1 MKQIVLKDHGILP
14 GSECTLELAELFR
27 NNPTDTEFVFEAGDY
42 FFLPKILRDIRL
54 SNTDV
59 LPTRKL
65 GIILENMKNVRLA
78 GKVDGKKKTR
88 LLYGGQMQAVTMLFC
103 ENVEMKNFIIDWEK
117 PLVSEGIVTAF
128 TDTTID
134 LFIDSKVYPHRVEN
148 GVIVFDIGGGE
159 WSPFNCGQIQYDGET
174 RTIRRM
180 SGDVFGIGRLQEEL
194 GGDIYRFAADH
205 QDTAVGNVIVLRHN
219 ARQHAGVFTEKC
231 KNITLEDVTVHSCG
245 GLGCLAQ
252 FCEDLTYRRVHFLPN
267 IEAGRKV
274 ANGRDDGMHI
284 TCCSGTVTITEC
296 SFVGLMDD
304 PINVHGCCV
313 TGVEWLDA
321 RTLRCRYMHRQA
333 CAFKYWADEG
343 DDIVFI
349 ERRHMTQSVHGT
361 AASYELESNEYFL
374 LTFKEDMPEDLR
386 ALDPTGLALDN
397 LTHTAAFVCTKN
409 RFGSCRARGVLV
421 STPKP
426 VRIADNLFQ
435 SSGSAILV
443 AGDSNGWYESGEC
456 HDVEICGNTFTD
468 TCLSSMYQFCE
479 GMISI
484 CPVIPEPDVKT
495 PYHKNIRIHHNIFD
509 TPDTP
514 VLYGFS
520 TDGLT
525 FRDNRIYRS
534 TSSEKW
540 HPGEHL
546 INLDHSR
553 NVDIGDNLWVGL
565 FSIDMLTENECENVH
580 FEN

>member
-1 MKQIVLKDHGILP
+1 MNQIILKDHGILP
-14 GSECTLELAELFR
+14 GTECTLELAELFR
-27 NNPTDTEFVFEAGDY
+27 KYPTDTEFVFEAGDY
-42 FFLPKILRDIRL
+42 HFLPKILRDLRL

-65 GIILENMKNVRLA
+65 GIILENMTNVRLL
-78 GKVDGKKKTR
+78 GKVENGKKTR

-117 PLVSEGIVTAF
+117 PLVSEGIVTGF
-128 TDTTID
+128 TDTTMD

-148 GVIVFDIGGGE
+148 NNIVFDIGAGE

-174 RTIRRM
+174 RTIRRN
-180 SGDVFGIGRLQEEL
+180 SGDDFGIGRLLECL
-194 GGDIYRFAADH
+194 GNDVYRFEADH
-205 QDTAVGNVIVLRHN
+205 QDTNLGNVIVLRHN
-219 ARQHAGVFTEKC
+219 ARQHAGIFTEKC
-231 KNITLEDVTVHSCG
+231 KNITIEDVTVHSCG

-252 FCEDLTYRRVHFLPN
+252 FCEELTYRRVHFLPN

-284 TCCSGTVTITEC
+284 TCCKGTVTITEC

-304 PINVHGCCV
+304 PINVHSCCV

-321 RTLRCRYMHRQA
+321 RTIRCRYMHRQA

-343 DDIVFI
+343 DEITFI
-349 ERRHMTQSVHGT
+349 ERGKMNQFAYAT
-361 AASYELESNEYFL
+361 AASYELEDNEHFI
-374 LTFKEDMPEDLR
+374 LTFKEDIDESIR
-386 ALDPTGLALDN
+386 ALEPSSVSLDN
-397 LTHTAAFVCTKN
+397 LTHTAAFMCTNN

-426 VRIADNLFQ
+426 VRILNNLFQ

-443 AGDSNGWYESGEC
+443 AGDSNGWFESGEC
-456 HDVEICGNTFTD
+456 HDVEIAGNTFTD

-484 CPVIPEPDVKT
+484 CPVIPTPDVKV
-495 PYHKNIRIHHNIFD
+495 PYHKNIRIHHNVFD

-534 TSSEKW
+534 TCSEKW
-540 HPGEHL
+540 HPGRHL
-546 INLDHSR
+546 IKLSHSR
-553 NVDIGDNLWVGL
+553 NVDIADNLWVGL
-565 FSIDMLTENECENVH
+565 YSIDMLTEENCENVSC
-580 FEN
+580 E

>member
-1 MKQIVLKDHGILP
+1 MNQIILKDHGILP
-14 GSECTLELAELFR
+14 GTECTLELAELFR
-27 NNPTDTEFVFEAGDY
+27 KYPTDTEFVFEAGDY
-42 FFLPKILRDIRL
+42 YFLPKILRDLRL

-65 GIILENMKNVRLA
+65 GIILENMTNVRLL
-78 GKVDGKKKTR
+78 GKVENGKKTR

-117 PLVSEGIVTAF
+117 PLVSEGIVTGF
-128 TDTTID
+128 TDTTMD

-148 GVIVFDIGGGE
+148 NNIVFDIGAGE

-174 RTIRRM
+174 RTIRRN
-180 SGDVFGIGRLQEEL
+180 SGDDFGIGRLLECL
-194 GGDIYRFAADH
+194 GNDVYRFEADH
-205 QDTAVGNVIVLRHN
+205 QDTNLGNIIVLRHN
-219 ARQHAGVFTEKC
+219 ARQHAGIFTEKC
-231 KNITLEDVTVHSCG
+231 KNITIEDVTVHSCG

-252 FCEDLTYRRVHFLPN
+252 FCEELTYRRVHFLPN

-284 TCCSGTVTITEC
+284 TCCKGTVTITEC

-304 PINVHGCCV
+304 PINVHSCCV
-313 TGVEWLDA
+313 TGVEWLNA
-321 RTLRCRYMHRQA
+321 RTIRCRYMHRQA

-343 DDIVFI
+343 DEITFI
-349 ERRHMTQSVHGT
+349 ERGKMNQFAYAT
-361 AASYELESNEYFL
+361 AASYKLEDNEHFI
-374 LTFKEDMPEDLR
+374 LTFKENIDESIR
-386 ALDPTGLALDN
+386 ALEPSSVSLDN
-397 LTHTAAFVCTKN
+397 LTHTAAFMCTNN

-426 VRIADNLFQ
+426 VRILDNLFQ

-443 AGDSNGWYESGEC
+443 AGDSNGWFESGEC
-456 HDVEICGNTFTD
+456 HDVEIAGNTFTD

-484 CPVIPEPDVKT
+484 CPVIPTPDVKV
-495 PYHKNIRIHHNIFD
+495 PYHKNIRIHHNVFD

-534 TSSEKW
+534 TCSEKW
-540 HPGEHL
+540 HPGRHL
-546 INLDHSR
+546 IKLSHSR
-553 NVDIGDNLWVGL
+553 NVDIADNLWVGL
-565 FSIDMLTENECENVH
+565 YSIDMLTEENCENVSC
-580 FEN
+580 E

>member
-1 MKQIVLKDHGILP
+1 MNQIILKDHGILP
-14 GSECTLELAELFR
+14 YTECTLELAELFR
-27 NNPTDTEFVFEAGDY
+27 KYPSDTEFVFEAGDY
-42 FFLPKILRDIRL
+42 YFLPKILRDIRL

-65 GIILENMKNVRLA
+65 GIILENMTNVRLL
-78 GKVDGKKKTR
+78 GKVENGKKTR

-117 PLVSEGIVTAF
+117 PLVSEGIVTGF
-128 TDTTID
+128 TDTTMD

-148 GVIVFDIGGGE
+148 NNIVFDIGAGE

-174 RTIRRM
+174 RTIRRN
-180 SGDVFGIGRLQEEL
+180 SGDDFGIGRLLECL
-194 GGDIYRFAADH
+194 GNDVYRFEADH
-205 QDTAVGNVIVLRHN
+205 QDTNLGNVIVLRHN
-219 ARQHAGVFTEKC
+219 ARQHAGIFTEKC
-231 KNITLEDVTVHSCG
+231 KNITIEDVTVHSCG

-252 FCEDLTYRRVHFLPN
+252 FCEELTYRRVHFLPN

-284 TCCSGTVTITEC
+284 TCCKGTVTITEC

-304 PINVHGCCV
+304 PINVHSCCV

-321 RTLRCRYMHRQA
+321 RTVRCRYMHRQA

-343 DDIVFI
+343 DEITFI
-349 ERRHMTQSVHGT
+349 ERGKMNQFAYAT
-361 AASYELESNEYFL
+361 AASYELEDNEHFL
-374 LTFKEDMPEDLR
+374 LTFTEDIDESIR
-386 ALDPTGLALDN
+386 ALEPSGIALDN
-397 LTHTAAFVCTKN
+397 LTHTAAFMCTKN

-426 VRIADNLFQ
+426 VRITDNLFQ

-456 HDVEICGNTFTD
+456 HDVEIARNTFTD

-479 GMISI
+479 GIISI
-484 CPVIPEPDVKT
+484 CPVIPTPDVKL
-495 PYHKNIRIHHNIFD
+495 PYHKNIRIHHNVFD

-514 VLYGFS
+514 VLYCLS
-520 TDGLT
+520 TDGLSFT
-525 FRDNRIYRS
+525 DNIIYRS
-534 TSSEKW
+534 TCSEKW

-546 INLDHSR
+546 INLTHSR
-553 NVDIGDNLWVGL
+553 NVDIRNNNWIGL
-565 FSIDMLTENECENVH
+565 YSIDMLTEDTCENVYC
-580 FEN
+580 E

>member
-1 MKQIVLKDHGILP
+1 MNQIILKDHGILP
-14 GSECTLELAELFR
+14 YTECTLELAELFR
-27 NNPTDTEFVFEAGDY
+27 KYPTDTEFVFEAGDY
-42 FFLPKILRDIRL
+42 YFLPKILRDLRL

-65 GIILENMKNVRLA
+65 GIILENMTNVRLL
-78 GKVDGKKKTR
+78 GKVENGKKTR

-117 PLVSEGIVTAF
+117 PLVSEGIVTGF
-128 TDTTID
+128 TDTTMD

-148 GVIVFDIGGGE
+148 NNIVFDIGAGE

-174 RTIRRM
+174 RTIRRN
-180 SGDVFGIGRLQEEL
+180 SGDDFGIGRLLECL
-194 GGDIYRFAADH
+194 GNDVYRFEADH
-205 QDTAVGNVIVLRHN
+205 QDTNLGNVIVLRHN
-219 ARQHAGVFTEKC
+219 ARQHAGIFTEKC
-231 KNITLEDVTVHSCG
+231 KNITIEDVTVHSCG

-252 FCEDLTYRRVHFLPN
+252 FCEELTYRRVHFLPN

-284 TCCSGTVTITEC
+284 TCCKGTVTITEC

-304 PINVHGCCV
+304 PINVHSCCV

-321 RTLRCRYMHRQA
+321 RTIRCRYMHRQA

-343 DDIVFI
+343 DEITFI
-349 ERRHMTQSVHGT
+349 ERGKMNQFAYAT
-361 AASYELESNEYFL
+361 AASYELEDNEHFI
-374 LTFKEDMPEDLR
+374 LTFKEDIDESIR
-386 ALDPTGLALDN
+386 ALEPSSVSLDN
-397 LTHTAAFVCTKN
+397 LTHTAAFMCTNN

-426 VRIADNLFQ
+426 VRILNNLFQ

-443 AGDSNGWYESGEC
+443 AGDSNGWFESGEC
-456 HDVEICGNTFTD
+456 HDVEIAGNTFTD

-484 CPVIPEPDVKT
+484 CPVIPTPDVKV
-495 PYHKNIRIHHNIFD
+495 PYHKNIRIHHNVFD

-534 TSSEKW
+534 TCSEKW
-540 HPGEHL
+540 HPGRHL
-546 INLDHSR
+546 IKLSHSR
-553 NVDIGDNLWVGL
+553 NVDIADNLWVGL
-565 FSIDMLTENECENVH
+565 YSIDMLTEENCENVSC
-580 FEN
+580 E